1 MQWGAALP
9 KRGNR
14 PVSACSSTQQQLGS
28 QGISR
33 QRACCTPTCMGIMP
47 DAWRGAKDTGK
58 SLRRVFTCAARRA
71 MAIAASAAAPC
82 AACAGCPI
90 RGKNQAA
97 ELQDPASQ
105 HESHAV
111 FFFCERRKD
120 PAGGYWSCRIYFTTQ
135 FSRKLHSEVS
145 SSILKSAP
153 RPRKSVAAAIKA
165 QYHILDIII

>member
-1 MQWGAALP
+1 M
-9 KRGNR
+9 
-14 PVSACSSTQQQLGS
+14 SACSSTQQQLGS

-33 QRACCTPTCMGIMP
+33 QRACCTLTCMGIMP
-47 DAWRGAKDTGK
+47 DAWRGAKDMGE
-58 SLRRVFTCAARRA
+58 SLQRVFTCAARRA

-82 AACAGCPI
+82 AACAGCSL
-90 RGKNQAA
+90 RGKNQTA

-105 HESHAV
+105 HANYAV
-111 FFFCERRKD
+111 FFFCEYRKD

-135 FSRKLHSEVS
+135 FSRKLHSEMP

-153 RPRKSVAAAIKA
+153 RPQKSVAVAIKA